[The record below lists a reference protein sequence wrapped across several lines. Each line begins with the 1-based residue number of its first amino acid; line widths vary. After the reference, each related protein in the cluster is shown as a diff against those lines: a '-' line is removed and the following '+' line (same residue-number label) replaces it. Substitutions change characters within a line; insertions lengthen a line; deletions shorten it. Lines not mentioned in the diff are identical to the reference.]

1 MIRHPS
7 RLVLFDIDGTLL
19 SSAGVATE
27 TFGQCLSEVAGRPI
41 STRDYSMAG
50 KTDPQIVRELLL
62 RGGCTP
68 EEIARLSGDVLR
80 LYIERF
86 GPALNDSPRPRLF
99 PGVRELVVEL
109 AGTPSVLLGLLTG
122 NIEAGARLK
131 LDRFGLRDHFRLGA
145 YGSDSA
151 DRRALV
157 PIAVERALQLTGQRF
172 AGQEVVVIGDTPL
185 DIDCGRAWGA
195 TTIAVATGPYSLGE
209 LESHNPHALFPDFAA
224 VTPVFRAIVG
234 KVEPEA
240 ERREA

>member
-1 MIRHPS
+1 MSEHPS

-27 TFGQCLSEVAGRPI
+27 TFGRCLAEVSGRPI
-41 STRDYSMAG
+41 STQGYSMAG

-62 RGGCTP
+62 RGGCAP
-68 EEIARLSGDVLR
+68 EEIAELSGEVLR
-80 LYIERF
+80 LYLERF
-86 GPALNDSPRPRLF
+86 GPALMASPRPRLF
-99 PGVRELVVEL
+99 PGVRELLGEL
-109 AGTPSVLLGLLTG
+109 VAAPEVLLGLLTG
-122 NIEAGARLK
+122 NVEQGARLK

-157 PIAVERALQLTGQRF
+157 PIAVERAHRISGRRF
-172 AGQEVVVIGDTPL
+172 AGEEVVVIGDTPL

-195 TTIAVATGPYSLGE
+195 TTIAVATGPFSLAE
-209 LESHNPHALFPDFAA
+209 LESHAPHALFADFTA
-224 VTPVFRAIVG
+224 VASVRRAILG
-234 KVEPEA
+234 QLEPKA